1 MSSTLLF
8 GLKMNQIRSYSIDE
22 IPDENEEWLVDG
34 LICPSLTLLS
44 GQPKQG
50 KSMLTGH
57 CAIALI
63 NQTEILEGGV
73 KPGHHIIGW
82 MGYDPDWQQELKTR
96 WQRSAQGRIIL
107 FEPLRKASPET
118 WYQLAQKLKDDSV
131 TVFVI
136 DHLDGMAGTTELN
149 DAKEV
154 YKLFDLIRPI
164 YTEFGIAVVLIAQAT
179 KSFFGEG
186 QAGHSISLQ
195 GEARVLVQISS
206 ATKTGACKVLIKSNS
221 SADRTIYIKLTD
233 TECSLQSAPKSVP
246 KASTQRESPDSVR
259 DFLSR
264 ANQTELLCGWSGA
277 GRELHRLGMS
287 ENPKAG
293 RQMAKRWEKQNL
305 LQKNGTVVSAGSSL
319 IPYNDISVA

>member
-1 MSSTLLF
+1 MY

-82 MGYDPDWQQELKTR
+82 MGYDPGWRQELKTR
-96 WQRSAQGRIIL
+96 WQTSAQGRIRL
-107 FEPLRKASPET
+107 YEPLRKASPET
-118 WYQLAQKLKDDSV
+118 WYQLAQKLKEESV

-136 DHLDGMAGTTELN
+136 DHLYGMAGTTELN

-164 YTEFGIAVVLIAQAT
+164 YTEFGIAVILIAQAN
-179 KSFFGEG
+179 KNYHGEG

-195 GEARVLVQISS
+195 GEARVLVQISGTS
-206 ATKTGACKVLIKSNS
+206 KKGPKKIVIKSNS
-221 SADRTIYIKLTD
+221 SDEKTIHVRLTD
-233 TECSLQSAPKSVP
+233 TECSLQSVLKSAPKTN
-246 KASTQRESPDSVR
+246 AQRESPDRVR
-259 DFLSR
+259 EFLALANPLELSR
-264 ANQTELLCGWSGA
+264 GWKGA
-277 GRELHRLGMS
+277 GRELYRLGWSVS
-287 ENPKAG
+287 ENAG
-293 RQMAKRWEKQNL
+293 RAMAKRWGDQNL
-305 LQKNGTVVSAGSSL
+305 LQCNGLIISAGSSL
-319 IPYNDISVA
+319 IPYNDINVA

>member
-1 MSSTLLF
+1 
-8 GLKMNQIRSYSIDE
+8 MNQIKSYSIDE

-50 KSMLTGH
+50 KSMLIGH

-63 NQTEILEGGV
+63 NQTDILGGNV
-73 KPGHHIIGW
+73 KPGNHIIGW
-82 MGYDPDWQQELKTR
+82 MGYDPGWRQELKSR
-96 WQRSAQGRIIL
+96 WQASAQGRIRL
-107 FEPLRKASPET
+107 YEPLRKASPET
-118 WYQLAQKLKDDSV
+118 WHQLAQKLKSESI

-136 DHLDGMAGTTELN
+136 DNLYGMAGSTELN

-164 YTEFGIAVVLIAQAT
+164 YTEFDIAVVLIAQAT

-195 GEARVLVQISS
+195 GEARVLVQIS
-206 ATKTGACKVLIKSNS
+206 ATTKTGARKIVIKSNS
-221 SADRTIYIKLTD
+221 SSEKTIHVRLDD
-233 TECSLQSAPKSVP
+233 TECSLQSVVKPVSNTNA
-246 KASTQRESPDSVR
+246 QRESPDRVR
-259 DFLSR
+259 EFMQL
-264 ANQTELLCGWSGA
+264 ANPQELTRGWSGT
-277 GRELHRLGMS
+277 GRELHRLGWTG
-287 ENPKAG
+287 NAKAG

-305 LQKNGTVVSAGSSL
+305 LQKNSTLVSAGSSL
-319 IPYNDISVA
+319 IPYNDINVT

>member
-1 MSSTLLF
+1 
-8 GLKMNQIRSYSIDE
+8 MNQIKSYSIDE

-57 CAIALI
+57 CVIALI
-63 NQTEILEGGV
+63 NQTEILGGGV

-82 MGYDPDWQQELKTR
+82 MGYDPDWRQELKTR
-96 WQRSAQGRIIL
+96 WQASAQGRIRL
-107 FEPLRKASPET
+107 YEPLRKASPET
-118 WYQLAQKLKDDSV
+118 WYQLAQKLKDESV

-136 DHLDGMAGTTELN
+136 DHLYGMAGTTELN

-164 YTEFGIAVVLIAQAT
+164 YTEFGIAVILIAQAT
-179 KSFFGEG
+179 KNYFGEG

-206 ATKTGACKVLIKSNS
+206 RTKTGARKVVIKSNS
-221 SADRTIYIKLTD
+221 SSEKTIHVMLSD
-233 TECSLQSAPKSVP
+233 TECSLQSVVTPVSNTNV
-246 KASTQRESPDSVR
+246 QRESPDRVR
-259 DFLSR
+259 EFLQL
-264 ANQTELLCGWSGA
+264 ANPKELNRGWSGT
-277 GRELHRLGMS
+277 GRELHRLGWS
-287 ENPKAG
+287 ENAKAG
-293 RQMAKRWEKQNL
+293 RQMGKRWEKQNL
-305 LQKNGTVVSAGSSL
+305 LQKNGTLVSAGSSL
-319 IPYNDISVA
+319 IPYNDVNVA